1 MTTKIKEKKIINLN
15 TPLAWSVE
23 SVSDLIKVG
32 NIDVENRI
40 CYPRLIVL
48 GDASRNTSVYDEN
61 DFKTAVNESIIIQ
74 EQIKT
79 GSWFGELGH
88 PLIADGQDR
97 FMRVDMNNISHRF
110 VNYKFVGNEMF
121 AKVQFRKPKGDI
133 LWDWVTS
140 GTNLAFSVR
149 ALTPTFVKKQNKQ
162 GQMYIYKYGRMVV
175 VTFDSVLLP
184 GFKEARIANVNS
196 YDASLESMEAWVAS
210 NPQLKKLKMSMEEVD
225 WKRMIGSSVNETK
238 IESFRHN
245 DLKELMKSQESL
257 RIIEDLFQFSVEDS
271 EIMIDD
277 KRVYIQP
284 QNYKEKLIIPTNTY
298 IINRILG
305 ANRKIMR

>member
-1 MTTKIKEKKIINLN
+1 MATKIKEKKIINLN

-23 SVSDLIKVG
+23 SVSDLIKIG
-32 NIDVENRI
+32 NIDVESRT

-61 DFKTAVNESIIIQ
+61 DFKAAVNESIVLQ
-74 EQIKT
+74 EEIKT

-97 FMRVDMNNISHRF
+97 FMRVDMNNISHRL

-133 LWDWVTS
+133 LWDWVSS

-149 ALTPTFVKKQNKQ
+149 ALTPTFVKKQNNQ

-184 GFKEARIANVNS
+184 GFREARIANVNS
-196 YDASLESMEAWVAS
+196 YDASLESMEAWVSS
-210 NPQLKKLKMSMEEVD
+210 NPQLKKLKMSLEETD
-225 WKRMIGSSVNETK
+225 WKRMIGSSINETK
-238 IESFRHN
+238 IESFRHS